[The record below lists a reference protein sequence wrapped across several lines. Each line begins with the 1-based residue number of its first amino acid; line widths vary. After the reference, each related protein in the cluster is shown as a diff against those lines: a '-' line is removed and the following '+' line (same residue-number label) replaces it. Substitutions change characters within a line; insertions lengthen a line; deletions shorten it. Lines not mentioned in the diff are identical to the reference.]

1 MKIKKNGIIIVDD
14 QEIIQSLWISFEFFL
29 FFFILPFS
37 FWQAT
42 EMSPSGWTIIINEQ
56 SNWDFLASGEKPEI
70 LEITK
75 ENA

>member
-42 EMSPSGWTIIINEQ
+42 EMSPSG
-56 SNWDFLASGEKPEI
+56 
-70 LEITK
+70 
-75 ENA
+75 